1 MADTVQEIKS
11 RLGILDVIRD
21 DMQLKPAGSSWKG
34 LCPFHH
40 EKTPSFFVSPDRQ
53 VWHCFGCGEG
63 GDLFAFVMKRQGL
76 EFREA
81 LEMLATRA
89 GVTIEHYDPRRMSQK
104 SALFE
109 ILQVAQELYT
119 KMLLSPEG
127 VGAREYLGSRGIT
140 TEVIDRWGIGYAPDA
155 WDRMS
160 LELIRRKYR
169 AEDIRTS
176 GLVVPR
182 KAEQKRHLDSLPFYD
197 RFRNRILFPI
207 RDLQGRTVG
216 FGGRVMPVTSP
227 SPSPTRRG
235 ESEHD
240 EPKYINTPET
250 PIYEKSKILFALDR
264 ARHDIRTKDFA
275 IIVEGYMDALT
286 AHEAGYTNVVATSGT
301 AMTAEH
307 VQIVKRFTENVALS
321 FDEDAAGRAAVERGI
336 DAALA
341 AGMNVSVLSIPNGKD
356 PDECIRHD
364 PALWEAAVR
373 NRQPF
378 LDYIV
383 DRTIAACDLT
393 TVEGKKKAAK
403 TILTAIA
410 KLTNP
415 IEATHYL
422 QKLGNLVQVHED
434 ILRSALTKS
443 AGAKATTPPQASP
456 HIAPEIRSRIIR
468 AAERILGF
476 LLKDRR
482 TLTRVIS
489 RLTPAMFSDPRGVAL
504 YKALVSFYTQEAT
517 RDTPDFFS
525 FDAFIAAY
533 PEGKTYGNEL
543 LLRIEQEFPTMT
555 DALVET
561 EVRGNLVVLERAWIQ
576 SQLAS
581 ITRTLALREQAAA
594 DDQESIRLMQ
604 EFTRL
609 SEMLQHLDRDQ

>member
-1 MADTVQEIKS
+1 
-11 RLGILDVIRD
+11 
-21 DMQLKPAGSSWKG
+21 
-34 LCPFHH
+34 
-40 EKTPSFFVSPDRQ
+40 
-53 VWHCFGCGEG
+53 
-63 GDLFAFVMKRQGL
+63 
-76 EFREA
+76 
-81 LEMLATRA
+81 
-89 GVTIEHYDPRRMSQK
+89 MSQK

-109 ILQVAQELYT
+109 IMQVAQELYT

-127 VGAREYLGSRGIT
+127 AGARVYLESRDIT
-140 TEVIDRWGIGYAPDA
+140 TEVIDRWGVGYAPDA

-182 KAEQKRHLDSLPFYD
+182 KAEQKRHLDSPPFYD
-197 RFRNRILFPI
+197 RFRNRILFAI
-207 RDLQGRTVG
+207 RDLQGRVVG
-216 FGGRVMPVTSP
+216 FGGRILD
-227 SPSPTRRG
+227 G
-235 ESEHD
+235 EKQKE

-250 PIYEKSKILFALDR
+250 PIYEKGKILFALDR

-364 PALWEAAVR
+364 PALWETAVR

-383 DRTIAACDLT
+383 DRTIAACDLA

-403 TILTAIA
+403 IILSAIA

-415 IEATHYL
+415 IEATHYI
-422 QKLGNLVQVHED
+422 QKLGHLVQVHED

-443 AGAKATTPPQASP
+443 AGAKATAPPQASP
-456 HIAPEIRSRIIR
+456 HTAPEIRTRIIR

-482 TLTRVIS
+482 VLTRVIS
-489 RLTPAMFSDPRGVAL
+489 RLTPAMFSDPRGAAL

-517 RDTPDFFS
+517 RDIPDFFS
-525 FDAFIAAY
+525 FDAFTAVY

-576 SQLAS
+576 SQLAN
-581 ITRTLALREQAAA
+581 ITRTLALHEHAAA

-609 SEMLQHLDRDQ
+609 SEMLQHLDRDQY